1 MKKFSEA
8 VLAKHKHMAMT
19 ASPHHPHSQGLV
31 YTPKGKE
38 EVRPIDTADAG
49 YGGESVSDAEGGEAD
64 AGKASKKAVSPMKMP
79 TLVKPGLDKANEE
92 TERERLQK
100 LRSFAWKS
108 SRAGL
113 GSDYHQALGGSEV
126 YRKDLGG
133 VKRAVMEDE
142 QIDELKKS
150 TLASYAKK
158 ATDDVSYH
166 SFTAGTMSSKDP
178 ERLAQDKKA
187 MKRQTGVIKAIDRLA
202 KEEVEQVDE
211 AEYVPTQRSNF
222 IGKRHLKRD
231 HSDELGSRYVFSTD
245 PAKMKKSYS
254 TEKGQKNAAN
264 RNVANLKATIKSSLG
279 KHSKPNLPEEVE
291 QVDEGSKRMS
301 AAVKLQRAFDRD
313 KVSSDASRKRGE
325 ERLAQARAEYAKKQA
340 AKTNEEVELDE
351 RNMENKA
358 KKDNVVRQVGTHAYI
373 KHGADAG
380 SSYFSSKMTGRK
392 VMSDPKF
399 KSSKIADMY
408 RKLPSMEEATGV
420 TNYNPKSQGGTRV
433 ELLQKLAKSKSPEHA
448 TAARKAG
455 ATQSELK
462 AAMMREE
469 NDGTEADAGEYGYE
483 GDMAMTQLKSIIRNA
498 KELHDHMEP
507 QTDLPEWVQ
516 SKITLAADYIQTAAD
531 YWKSE
536 KEEAMSEGKAE
547 DEKAARA
554 ADVLGG
560 PVKPKSSVIGGPGQP
575 KSARNLAMRLATKA
589 MKAGRS
595 VSEEKK
601 SKVPRIGEMEK
612 ALEEEVW
619 DKPMPDSK
627 KQGSLSAEQKAK
639 AKARA
644 DRAGRSYPNMIDNMW
659 ASKQ

>member
-8 VLAKHKHMAMT
+8 VLAPHKHMAKT
-19 ASPHHPHSQGLV
+19 ANPHHAHSQGLV

-49 YGGESVSDAEGGEAD
+49 YGGESVSDAAGGEAD

-108 SRAGL
+108 SRVGL

-126 YRKDLGG
+126 YRKDMGG

-202 KEEVEQVDE
+202 K
-211 AEYVPTQRSNF
+211 
-222 IGKRHLKRD
+222 
-231 HSDELGSRYVFSTD
+231 
-245 PAKMKKSYS
+245 
-254 TEKGQKNAAN
+254 
-264 RNVANLKATIKSSLG
+264 
-279 KHSKPNLPEEVE
+279 
-291 QVDEGSKRMS
+291 
-301 AAVKLQRAFDRD
+301 
-313 KVSSDASRKRGE
+313 
-325 ERLAQARAEYAKKQA
+325 
-340 AKTNEEVELDE
+340 EEVELDE

-547 DEKAARA
+547 DKRQAAHA

>member
-1 MKKFSEA
+1 MKKFLEA
-8 VLAKHKHMAMT
+8 VLAKHKHMAKT
-19 ASPHHPHSQGLV
+19 ASPHHPHSQALV
-31 YTPKGKE
+31 YTPGGKE
-38 EVRPIDTADAG
+38 EIRPIDTADAG
-49 YGGESVSDAEGGEAD
+49 YGGEAVVDAQGGEAN
-64 AGKASKKAVSPMKMP
+64 AGKASKKAVSPMKMQ
-79 TLVKPGLDKANEE
+79 TLVKANEE

-100 LRSFAWKS
+100 LRSFAHQQKLK
-108 SRAGL
+108 GL
-113 GSDYHQALGGSEV
+113 G
-126 YRKDLGG
+126 K
-133 VKRAVMEDE
+133 VMVEDE

-166 SFTAGTMSSKDP
+166 SFTAGGMSAKDP

-202 KEEVEQVDE
+202 KEEVEQVEEGRLRRSMRGYAVLGGYGGNSQRVRYQSSGERSREINVGLDDKQERENARRAAE
-211 AEYVPTQRSNF
+211 A
-222 IGKRHLKRD
+222 GK
-231 HSDELGSRYVFSTD
+231 
-245 PAKMKKSYS
+245 AKMNK
-254 TEKGQKNAAN
+254 
-264 RNVANLKATIKSSLG
+264 
-279 KHSKPNLPEEVE
+279 EEVE
-291 QVDEGSKRMS
+291 QVDETRRMS
-301 AAVKLQRAFDRD
+301 AAEKLGRAFDSEQQKSADSRRRAQEYMTKIRAD
-313 KVSSDASRKRGE
+313 VDAK
-325 ERLAQARAEYAKKQA
+325 
-340 AKTNEEVELDE
+340 
-351 RNMENKA
+351 M
-358 KKDNVVRQVGTHAYI
+358 KKDKEGI
-373 KHGADAG
+373 K
-380 SSYFSSKMTGRK
+380 
-392 VMSDPKF
+392 
-399 KSSKIADMY
+399 
-408 RKLPSMEEATGV
+408 
-420 TNYNPKSQGGTRV
+420 
-433 ELLQKLAKSKSPEHA
+433 
-448 TAARKAG
+448 
-455 ATQSELK
+455 
-462 AAMMREE
+462 EE
-469 NDGTEADAGEYGYE
+469 NNGTEADEGEYGYE
-483 GDMAMTQLKSIIRNA
+483 GDMAMSQLKSIIRNA
-498 KELHDHMEP
+498 KGLHDLLEP

-531 YWKSE
+531 YWRSE